1 MSNLYILF
9 TKALLVGLVTG
20 IVIAIPIGPS
30 GIESVRWTM
39 SRGFRQGIWVAVGSV
54 ITDTLDV
61 VLINFGLLSWI
72 ETNKLLE
79 ALFWIVSG
87 VVTFYIG
94 YRAVKS
100 GKEYDLDKEEKRLEG
115 NKVTSHPVFT
125 GFIISF
131 TYPMTHFSWLTFSTT
146 FIRYWR
152 GLGSMPYL
160 TFVASMLSGIF
171 ICLTCINLL
180 AAKGR
185 KIGNEK
191 KSEKFSGMLAYG
203 IAALGVS
210 FFVFGLFRLGTVQHF
225 V

>member
-1 MSNLYILF
+1 MNGLYILF
-9 TKALLVGLVTG
+9 VKALVVGLTTG

-54 ITDTLDV
+54 IADTLDV

-72 ETNKLLE
+72 ETYKLLE
-79 ALFWIVSG
+79 ALFWIISG
-87 VVTFYIG
+87 IVTFYIG

-100 GKEYDLDKEEKRLEG
+100 GRNYNLDKEEKLLEE

-125 GFIISF
+125 GFIISI

-152 GLGSMPYL
+152 SLGRMPYI
-160 TFVASMLSGIF
+160 TFVVSMLSGIF

-185 KIGNEK
+185 KIGNGK
-191 KSEKFSGMLAYG
+191 RSEKFTGMLAYG

-210 FFVFGLFRLGTVQHF
+210 FIIFGLFRLGTVQHF